1 MAEPCIRFS
10 VEATYERMM
19 GRWSQLGGERFLDWL
34 VPPSAYDGLTSAAAA
49 ARAPNCWSS
58 AMTQPQSRRPFHV
71 LCHQPVGMGLAA
83 EVMDIALYP

>member
-10 VEATYERMM
+10 VGATYERMM
-19 GRWSQLGGERFLDWL
+19 GRWSQLAGERFLDWL

-58 AMTQPQSRRPFHV
+58 AMPQPQSMKLFHV
-71 LCHQPVGMGLAA
+71 LGPKPVGMGLAA
-83 EVMDIALYP
+83 EVMDIA